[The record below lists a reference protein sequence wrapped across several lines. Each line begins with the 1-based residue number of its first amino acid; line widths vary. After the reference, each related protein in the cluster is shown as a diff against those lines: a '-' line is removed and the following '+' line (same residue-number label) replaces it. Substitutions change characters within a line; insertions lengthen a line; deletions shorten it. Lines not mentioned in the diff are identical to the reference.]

1 MVYDLQRFSDGSL
14 NFDTKVNTDGF
25 SSGINNLGG
34 IFRQGL
40 GVLTG
45 NIMTQGLRNISEL
58 GKSAAS
64 VGMSFETAT
73 SQIAATMGTSKDQI
87 GSIIAEAKRLGAE
100 TAFSASQAA
109 EGFNILAQSGLSAS
123 DQVAA
128 MGDVLNLAAAGALS
142 LDSAASYVT
151 GTVKGFND
159 EMSNAQY
166 YVDLM
171 AKGASLAN
179 TSVNEFGT
187 ALSDAAASAGSYGQ
201 TADETALAL
210 LRLAEQN
217 VTGAEAATA
226 LNRAMMDLYTPTS
239 SAKAKLDEL
248 GVSAYDLATGKA
260 RPLSDVLADLEDAM
274 AGMDDQTRN
283 TTKNIIF
290 STFGLQAFN
299 KMTVSSKEKVDELR
313 KGISEAGGAAAMMA
327 EEQLNNL
334 EGRLTIMGS
343 AAEALGIAVYE
354 AFEGDMKRGVE
365 AGTDAINRLQ
375 KSITDGKLGE
385 SLARL
390 AEGFGN
396 FLEAVISLAESA
408 LPPLIDALAFVFD
421 HMDVI
426 ASVVGAVVTAMV
438 AYNAA
443 IAISE
448 LASKAYAAGVLLMN
462 VAVGNLTVAEAGA
475 TATQLGL
482 NAAMLANPVGLVAAA
497 IAGLV
502 AGLAIFITANSDAL
516 SGMSAAA
523 KAAKEE
529 AQAAAELNEQLKKS
543 ADARSKAVADLK
555 FNADTAKKL
564 SQELKDVRRSE
575 EEFSTTLTK
584 QKDIISQLNQ
594 LMPDLNMSIDEQTGA
609 LNMSTEALDKN
620 IESWSKHADA
630 QLAEQQ
636 AAEIFEQKLQ
646 AEQELMELEARHA
659 EIIAEATAA
668 REDWAR
674 KNEEALMS
682 SEGMMGGQP
691 TIIAQEQELK
701 AQIDA
706 TKQTIDE
713 LGTEYEE
720 TQKIL
725 EDVSAMQAAEEE
737 AAALAEAEQA
747 LIDKQNELIEAFN
760 QSVESLDAMFTQ
772 MATSGEQAL
781 SALSDN
787 LSHNTEAMT
796 NYAEN
801 IGAAMDIVAANPS
814 YAQVV
819 DHFMQMGVDGAGYL
833 NDFVQAVQN
842 DTGDAE
848 RIVEEFSNYL
858 ASVNF
863 AEQMHAAYV
872 TGSEAPLAE
881 FASNFDETGAQVS
894 EKTSTMMAD
903 AKANVE
909 TGMSEIAEAGKL
921 TDLEANV
928 EESAKKVSDTTSGMM
943 SDAAGEIEAGAGEI
957 TSAANQVMDEG
968 LRVIQDAL
976 PKIVEA
982 GKDISDKL
990 ASGIDSGRAG
1000 VISKVNAIVTEI
1012 QDAFKKPNWSDLG
1025 KAITDGV
1032 ASGIRDGSTA
1042 IANAARQAA
1051 QSALD
1056 SAKAELG
1063 VNSPSRVFR
1072 EVIGHSIPEGIDA
1085 GIKDKVDD
1093 IDMSWLRNDLV
1104 GNARA
1109 VVTESTG
1116 NPAGI
1121 NSSLVIDYDLLG
1133 EKMADA
1139 LENVTVSMDGKKVGH
1154 LTGNTINESL
1164 KRQSDLE
1171 ERGVI

>member
-1 MVYDLQRFSDGSL
+1 MVYDLQRFADGHL
-14 NFDTKVNTDGF
+14 NFDTKINADGF
-25 SSGINNLGG
+25 SAGVNNLGG
-34 IFRQGL
+34 IFKQGL

-45 NIMTQGLRNISEL
+45 NIMTQGLRNITEL
-58 GKSAAS
+58 GKSAVN

-87 GSIIAEAKRLGAE
+87 GSIIAEAKRLGSE

-239 SAKAKLDEL
+239 SAKTELERL
-248 GVSAYDLATGKA
+248 GVSAYDLHGKA
-260 RPLSDVLADLEDAM
+260 RPLSDVLDDLENAM
-274 AGMDDQTRN
+274 AGMDDETKN
-283 TTKNIIF
+283 ATKNIIF

-396 FLEAVISLAESA
+396 FLEAVISLAEGA
-408 LPPLIDALAFVFD
+408 LPPLIDALAFLFD

-426 ASVVGAVVTAMV
+426 ASVVGTAVVAMTAFH
-438 AYNAA
+438 A
-443 IAISE
+443 IMGIGE
-448 LASKAYAAGVLLMN
+448 LASKAYSMGIVLLG
-462 VAVGNLTVAEAGA
+462 VAHGDLAASEIGA
-475 TATQLGL
+475 TAAQLGL
-482 NAAMLANPVGLVAAA
+482 NAAMLANPAVLVAAA

-564 SQELKDVRRSE
+564 AQELKDVRKSE

-682 SEGMMGGQP
+682 SEGMMEVQP
-691 TIIAQEQELK
+691 AIIAQEQELK

-760 QSVESLDAMFTQ
+760 KSVESLDAMFDQ

-819 DHFMQMGVDGAGYL
+819 DHFMQMGTDGAGYL

-848 RIVEEFSNYL
+848 RIVEEFSNYM

-863 AEQMHAAYV
+863 AEQMHEAYV
-872 TGSEAPLAE
+872 TGSEAPLSE
-881 FASNFDETGAQVS
+881 FESNFDSTASNIS
-894 EKTSTMMAD
+894 EKTSTMMED
-903 AKANVE
+903 AKSNVE

-928 EESAKKVSDTTSGMM
+928 EESAGKVSEITSDMM
-943 SDAAGEIEAGAGEI
+943 SDAAGEIETGAGEI
-957 TSAANQVMDEG
+957 TNAANQVMDEG

-976 PKIVEA
+976 PKVVEA

-1000 VISKVNAIVTEI
+1000 IISKVNAIVSEI
-1012 QDAFKKPNWSDLG
+1012 QDAFKKPDWKSVG
-1025 KAITDGV
+1025 TAIADGV
-1032 ASGIRDGSTA
+1032 AQGIESGSVTIS
-1042 IANAARQAA
+1042 NAARSAA
-1051 QSALD
+1051 KSALD
-1056 SAKAELG
+1056 SAKSELG
-1063 VNSPSRVFR
+1063 VNSPSKVFR
-1072 EVIGHSIPEGIDA
+1072 EEIGHSIPEGIDA
-1085 GIKDKVDD
+1085 GIKDKIGG
-1093 IDMSWLRNDLV
+1093 IDMSWLKTDLV
-1104 GNARA
+1104 GNAKAA
-1109 VVTESTG
+1109 VMQSASETSGV
-1116 NPAGI
+1116 
-1121 NSSLVIDYDLLG
+1121 NSALAVDYDLLG
-1133 EKMADA
+1133 EKVADA
-1139 LENVTVSMDGKKVGH
+1139 LEKVTVSMDGKRVGH
-1154 LTGNTINESL
+1154 LTSSTVNESFQ
-1164 KRQSDLE
+1164 RQSNLE
-1171 ERGVI
+1171 GRGVL